1 MYRMSEFRKEDSI
14 TASDEDRLS
23 TSEVEEE
30 SSIDTTLLDDMD
42 GEAEMQC
49 LTVIEAATQFDSLV
63 VETPVASGDA
73 ESSGLGSLP
82 TGVSTESR
90 EDAGL
95 EDLGHKLTLGDKELL
110 PVKNLLSVDI
120 PLLSSSKGPWA
131 YKVQESL
138 KSKKPECPDTVVR
151 VAPSLTPGAVLTA
164 FPGGVNDS
172 CPETSKGSKSGKG
185 GSGPSLPVFQS
196 KDIRCKPGGRYE
208 GQDGSQVSP
217 VVPQPGITPL
227 VKRPLVIGDG
237 SEYGDDKVEDKDG
250 NEYALRAH
258 RKGYHD
264 LEQLN

>member
-1 MYRMSEFRKEDSI
+1 MSEFRKEDSI

-95 EDLGHKLTLGDKELL
+95 EDLGHKLTLGDKVLL

-120 PLLSSSKGPWA
+120 TKLSSS
-131 YKVQESL
+131 
-138 KSKKPECPDTVVR
+138 
-151 VAPSLTPGAVLTA
+151 
-164 FPGGVNDS
+164 
-172 CPETSKGSKSGKG
+172 
-185 GSGPSLPVFQS
+185 SGP
-196 KDIRCKPGGRYE
+196 
-208 GQDGSQVSP
+208 
-217 VVPQPGITPL
+217 
-227 VKRPLVIGDG
+227 
-237 SEYGDDKVEDKDG
+237 
-250 NEYALRAH
+250 
-258 RKGYHD
+258 
-264 LEQLN
+264 

>member
-23 TSEVEEE
+23 TSEVEAE

-95 EDLGHKLTLGDKELL
+95 EDLGHKLTLGDKVLL

-131 YKVQESL
+131 FKVQEHL
-138 KSKKPECPDTVVR
+138 NSKQPEGPDRSVVEM
-151 VAPSLTPGAVLTA
+151 PSLTQSSAV
-164 FPGGVNDS
+164 PDCSGGVNNNVTGTS
-172 CPETSKGSKSGKG
+172 QGSNESKGGMV
-185 GSGPSLPVFQS
+185 PSLPVYQS
-196 KDIRCKPGGRYE
+196 TDVRCRPGGVV
-208 GQDGSQVSP
+208 GILVKMVVKGCLLTHSQVSP
-217 VVPQPGITPL
+217 PL
-227 VKRPLVIGDG
+227 
-237 SEYGDDKVEDKDG
+237 
-250 NEYALRAH
+250 
-258 RKGYHD
+258 
-264 LEQLN
+264 